1 MIASRNPAV
10 GLGLRLLVLSI
21 FRAVLGL
28 LFLGHGLVKLLGF
41 PVGAQPGQ
49 VPLLTFL
56 GLAGLLESVG
66 GSLIVVGL
74 LTRPVAF
81 LLSGQMAVA
90 YFIAHAPK
98 GLFPVLNGGE
108 PAILFCF
115 GFLLLAS
122 AGGGSLSVDSM
133 VSMRRART
141 VGIPAAIDESE
152 RSGQT
157 SKMPAGQ

>member
-141 VGIPAAIDESE
+141 
-152 RSGQT
+152 
-157 SKMPAGQ
+157 